1 MRVWAM
7 VLPMS
12 VARLLGRLFKRVG
25 DHLAGYMP
33 GMHNTLVLAEIPL
46 SAGEYIVASF
56 FSAFA
61 LGYVLLI
68 ATYLSL
74 TFLELAAGSELLYS
88 AIPAAVITVLDL
100 VVLMSY
106 PRIIAGKRA
115 ELLERDLIFALKDLL
130 LNMSAGLSLF
140 ESLKKVSEDD
150 HGLVS
155 EDFRK
160 AVENTNRGMPLD
172 EALEELA
179 LRTSSEF
186 MRNALWQVINATK
199 AGTSVREALSG
210 IIEALIRE
218 HKRRIRNFI
227 QELNML
233 GMVYMLFAVAIP
245 TIIMTVMVV
254 MTSLM
259 GSGIDENVY
268 ALVLAVCFIVQV
280 MLVGFIKSRR
290 PMIFVT

>member
-12 VARLLGRLFKRVG
+12 LGRLLGRIFKRVG
-25 DHLAGYMP
+25 DHLAEYTP
-33 GMHNTLVLAEIPL
+33 GMHTTLVLAEIPL
-46 SAGEYIVASF
+46 TAGEYIVASF
-56 FSAFA
+56 FSAFT
-61 LGYVLLI
+61 LGYALLLV
-68 ATYLSL
+68 TFLSL
-74 TFLELAAGSELLYS
+74 TFLELAPGSELVYS
-88 AIPAAVITVLDL
+88 AAPAAVLTVLDL
-100 VVLMSY
+100 FVLLSY
-106 PRIIAGKRA
+106 PKIIAGKRA
-115 ELLERDLIFALKDLL
+115 ELIERDLIFALKDLL
-130 LNMSAGLSLF
+130 LNMSAGLTLF
-140 ESLKKVSEDD
+140 ESLKKVSQDD

-268 ALVLAVCFIVQV
+268 ALVLSVCFIIQV